1 MKPDLKIAT
10 FTIFILV
17 SFFIIPSISQAQLNC
32 QSEIYLPATNNPKDK
47 FKKGYCFIKL
57 GQFQEGVTRLN
68 GVENELPL
76 VADYVIY
83 YQAAGYQNL
92 GDYNNSSVLFNK
104 ILTQY
109 PQSGLKKK
117 VLARLGHIYTVL
129 GDYGNAERIFR
140 FLYSEE
146 KNRRLKAS
154 YLLGL
159 GEALEKRG
167 RYSDATSTYKRVW
180 VQFPETNSA
189 QPAYKAAT
197 KISSA
202 YAIAFQPTENDYLQ
216 RGNILFDKSR
226 WSSALKNYN
235 KLSSKST
242 EVRTNMAIA
251 MVKTKRLNE
260 AKNILNNINSPRALF
275 WRGKLKTKQGLDREA
290 SELYTQIHQLYPNSP
305 LAPEGLYNAARLY
318 QINNSAQKAIKT
330 YDVLIRSYPRNKYA
344 EDGAWYLGW
353 IYYRKGQYRE
363 ALGTFSAFTDSDST
377 FNSSNA
383 KYWKARTL
391 EKQGKHDE
399 AHVQYRELAGSTIPT
414 YHTYLA
420 QKKSG
425 HTPKFININPES
437 TVLGPKAS
445 RRKEKAQLL
454 ISLGMPKEAKFEI
467 IAMEDE
473 AGTKEEFVIVSLL
486 YSQVDDYN
494 KSINVAQGIGLPQA
508 NRLSFPKG
516 YKEIVGPY
524 AKKYGVDELLVYSII
539 REESRFQKDVVSPAD
554 AVGLMQLIP
563 PTARSV
569 ARQIGINGFSTAMLT
584 IPRINIEMG
593 IFYFKQVLD
602 KFNGDVEL
610 ALASYNAGPHRAAD
624 WKVRFYGLEK
634 DEFIEEVPFRETRN
648 YIRRILRSYG
658 AYKAIYGDTS
668 TSDQPGTSMPEG
680 AEIKYPVN

>member
-1 MKPDLKIAT
+1 MKPGLKYEI
-10 FTIFILV
+10 FTIIALV
-17 SFFIIPSISQAQLNC
+17 SFLIVPTAALAQLNC
-32 QSEIYLPATNNPKDK
+32 QSEIYQPATNDPKDK

-57 GQFQEGVTRLN
+57 GQYLQGVTRLK
-68 GVENELPL
+68 GVESELPAL
-76 VADYVIY
+76 ADYVIY
-83 YQAAGYQNL
+83 FQAAGYENL
-92 GDYNNSSVLFNK
+92 RDYSSSSTLFNK

-117 VLARLGHIYTVL
+117 TLARLGNIYTQS
-129 GDYGNAERIFR
+129 GDYVNAERIFR
-140 FLYSEE
+140 SLSLEE
-146 KNRRLKAS
+146 KNRSTKAS

-159 GEALEKRG
+159 GEALEKQG
-167 RYSDATSTYKRVW
+167 KYGDALITYKRIW
-180 VQFPETNSA
+180 IQYPET
-189 QPAYKAAT
+189 KAST
-197 KISSA
+197 KANTTANRISNTQG
-202 YAIAFQPTENDYLQ
+202 IAFQPSQSDYLE
-216 RGNILFDKSR
+216 RANILFNKSR
-226 WSSALKNYN
+226 WSSALNNYN

-242 EVRTNMAIA
+242 EVRTNMGIV
-251 MVKTKRLNE
+251 MVNTKRLNE
-260 AKNILNNINSPRALF
+260 AENILKNINSPRSLF
-275 WRGKLKTKQGLDREA
+275 WRGKLKTKQGLDSQA
-290 SELYTQIHQLYPNSP
+290 SQLYTQIHLLFPNSP
-305 LAPEGLYNAARLY
+305 IAAEGLYNAARLY
-318 QINNSAQKAIKT
+318 QINNNTQKAIKT
-330 YDVLIRSYPRNKYA
+330 YDILIRSYPRNKYA

-363 ALGTFSAFTDSDST
+363 AHGTFSAFTDSDST
-377 FNSSNA
+377 FNASNA
-383 KYWKARTL
+383 KYWRARTL

-425 HTPKFININPES
+425 YTPKFANINPES
-437 TVLGPKAS
+437 STLGTRANS
-445 RRKEKAQLL
+445 RKEKAQLL
-454 ISLGMPKEAKFEI
+454 INLGMVDEAKLEI

-486 YSQVDDYN
+486 YSQVNDYN

-516 YKEIVGPY
+516 FQEFVGPY

-563 PTARSV
+563 PTAKAV

-602 KFNGDVEL
+602 KFNGDIEL

-658 AYKAIYGDTS
+658 AYKAIYGNAPIS
-668 TSDQPGTSMPEG
+668 NQPGTPTPGSSET
-680 AEIKYPVN
+680 KYPVN